1 MQQLNDEDIKAIA
14 DKLYKYQCKKGI
26 LCPLGLE
33 DKDVRQFQTTASIA
47 GKFGVG
53 IAWILISSAVLGILT
68 AFGLGIREVIRQ
80 IVHSGG

>member
-14 DKLYKYQCKKGI
+14 YKLYEYQCEKDT
-26 LCPLGLE
+26 LCPLGLVE
-33 DKDVRQFQTTASIA
+33 KDVHQFQTTARLA
-47 GKFGVG
+47 GRFGVG

-68 AFGLGIREVIRQ
+68 AFGLGIREVIKQ